1 MHSHR
6 LAARRQVTAGLAWA
20 MGVAF
25 TGCGK
30 DESTGPTTGSIAVI
44 TTTTGNNL
52 DPDGYTVSVDGGASQ
67 AIGIN
72 ETQTISEVSG
82 GSHSVELGGV
92 AANCTVEGPHPRTVS
107 VAGGAKSQVGFLVRC
122 FTPPP
127 GTIAFE
133 TNRTGDFEVF
143 KMNADGTNPVN
154 LTNNAASDTEP
165 DWSPDGTKVAFVSDR
180 DGNNEIYVMNADGS
194 GQTRLTTNS
203 ESETGPEWSPDGTK
217 IAFETHREVNV
228 MNADGSGQVNLTS
241 NAAFDGHPAWSPD
254 GTKIAFH
261 TSRTG
266 DIGDYFIYVMN
277 PDGSN
282 PVELSGILARS
293 DRGPAWSPRGVEDRL
308 RPQPGRELRDLRHVL
323 RRERRN
329 PAHPR
334 NRSRLGSG
342 VVARWRLPGVPERP
356 RREYRGLHHGQRR
369 QQAGQLYQQRR
380 HRLSSH
386 VDRDRPVTSPPRRS
400 TSCSW
405 RTSCTRS
412 DPVSPDDAHPPA
424 AFATRL

>member
-1 MHSHR
+1 MHGHR

-180 DGNNEIYVMNADGS
+180 NGNNEIYVMNADGS

-217 IAFETHREVNV
+217 IAFETHREVYV

-241 NAAFDGHPAWSPD
+241 NAAFDGHPAWSSD

-293 DRGPAWSPRGVEDRL
+293 DRGPAWSPEGL
-308 RPQPGRELRDLRHVL
+308 RI
-323 RRERRN
+323 
-329 PAHPR
+329 AFA
-334 NRSRLGSG
+334 RSQGGSSEIFVMYSDGSG
-342 VVARWRLPGVPERP
+342 ETRLTRETGADSDPEWSPDGAYLAFQSDR
-356 RREYRGLHHGQRR
+356 
-369 QQAGQLYQQRR
+369 AGNIEVFIMG
-380 HRLSSH
+380 SDGS
-386 VDRDRPVTSPPRRS
+386 RPVNFTNNAATDS
-400 TSCSW
+400 
-405 RTSCTRS
+405 
-412 DPVSPDDAHPPA
+412 HPTWTGTGP
-424 AFATRL
+424 

>member
-1 MHSHR
+1 MHGHR

-180 DGNNEIYVMNADGS
+180 NGNNEIYVMNADGS

-217 IAFETHREVNV
+217 IAFETHREVYV

-293 DRGPAWSPRGVEDRL
+293 DRGPAWSPRGAVAL
-308 RPQPGRELRDLRHVL
+308 T
-323 RRERRN
+323 
-329 PAHPR
+329 PR
-334 NRSRLGSG
+334 NSG
-342 VVARWRLPGVPERP
+342 QRVVPTQVTLRVKHDVARSFIGERGQIQAARSGEHQSP
-356 RREYRGLHHGQRR
+356 RRGRRGRILIC
-369 QQAGQLYQQRR
+369 A
-380 HRLSSH
+380 
-386 VDRDRPVTSPPRRS
+386 RRS
-400 TSCSW
+400 DGRVKRRLVVGTAGKHEPQGQHRC
-405 RTSCTRS
+405 CL
-412 DPVSPDDAHPPA
+412 AHDGPPK
-424 AFATRL
+424 T